1 MRNNIIDLDCFT
13 EDKKCWGTIE
23 LLVAVKSFNLHAIR
37 KRYLSSQKRSKTGS
51 VERREPALGGI
62 VYLKIEQGEIVEEKI
77 LAKLTEPRGIDFKN
91 GLLALSSENQI
102 FIFDLNKNKIEAIED
117 NWLSYIH
124 TVKFNT
130 QSNKI
135 LVSSSGVDTIMEF
148 DLQTKKK
155 IWQWLAW
162 EEGYNK
168 GINPKTK
175 TEHILTNSIQKAKQL
190 AASKTNFIL
199 ITDPQKENLPTALRA
214 AFINS
219 AEYYSDNEILITLF
233 HEGVVKMINRKTK
246 KLETIITGLK
256 KPHGGMKFRN
266 KFLVTDTANGK
277 ILIKDGVDEYG
288 FNFNNLKGKDE
299 NMKHLEWLQTSHYND
314 DSIIT
319 VDSNRMNFTF
329 FNHVSRKKTHVAFNK
344 SWAVQDFVILPAS
357 QIESL
362 QVIENFFNNR
372 D

>member
-1 MRNNIIDLDCFT
+1 MRNEIIDLECFT
-13 EDKKCWGTIE
+13 EDKDCWGKFE
-23 LLVAVKSFNLHAIR
+23 LLVAVKSFNLLEIR

-62 VYLKIEQGEIVEEKI
+62 VYLKIEHGKIVEEKI
-77 LAKLTEPRGIDFKN
+77 IAKLTEPRGIDFKN

-102 FIFDLNKNKIEAIED
+102 FIFDLKKNEISVIED

-130 QSNKI
+130 QNNKI

-155 IWQWLAW
+155 IWEWLAW

-175 TEHILTNSIQKAKQL
+175 TEHILTNSIMKARQL
-190 AASKTNFIL
+190 ATSKTNFIL
-199 ITDPQKENLPTALRA
+199 ITNPQKENLPTALRA

-233 HEGVVKMINRKTK
+233 HDGAVKKINRKTK
-246 KLETIITGLK
+246 KLETIITGLN
-256 KPHGGMKFRN
+256 KPHGGMKFKN
-266 KFLVTDTANGK
+266 KLLVTDTANGK
-277 ILIKDGVDEYG
+277 IIVKDGIDEHH
-288 FNFNNLKGKDE
+288 FNFRNLQGKDD
-299 NMKHLEWLQTSHYND
+299 NMKHLEWLQTSHFND
-314 DSIIT
+314 DNIIT

-329 FNHVSRKKTHVAFNK
+329 FNYRLRKKTQVAFNK
-344 SWAVQDFVILPAS
+344 SWAVQDFVILPADH
-357 QIESL
+357 IESL
-362 QVIENFFNNR
+362 QVIENFFKNR
-372 D
+372 V